1 MHTED
6 CIHFFTSHP
15 DALEC
20 CCKHLDNY
28 SMCLCFRY
36 FMLCVSSTARSPRST
51 LGAEASPFDIAHL
64 IDILLQGLRTF
75 DSSDNVL
82 ALINLLL
89 ADAAMCSLSTPLTRR
104 DDGLHS
110 QFIRA
115 FCVSPALQDAV
126 VVAIGEMPALLGCSK
141 PQRRDADDAC
151 AHLLR
156 VARRVVSTVFDE
168 GRACRGT
175 GR

>member
-1 MHTED
+1 MLPLH
-6 CIHFFTSHP
+6 SPHP
-15 DALEC
+15 
-20 CCKHLDNY
+20 
-28 SMCLCFRY
+28 
-36 FMLCVSSTARSPRST
+36 
-51 LGAEASPFDIAHL
+51 
-64 IDILLQGLRTF
+64 
-75 DSSDNVL
+75 
-82 ALINLLL
+82 
-89 ADAAMCSLSTPLTRR
+89 R

-141 PQRRDADDAC
+141 PQRRAADDAC

>member
-1 MHTED
+1 
-6 CIHFFTSHP
+6 
-15 DALEC
+15 
-20 CCKHLDNY
+20 
-28 SMCLCFRY
+28 
-36 FMLCVSSTARSPRST
+36 MLLQASRQLQHVSLLPLLHVVRLQYRSFPRST

-89 ADAAMCSLSTPLTRR
+89 ADAAMCPLSALFTRR

-156 VARRVVSTVFDE
+156 VARRVVSTVFAE
-168 GRACRGT
+168 GRLCRGT

>member
-1 MHTED
+1 MPPLH
-6 CIHFFTSHP
+6 SPHP
-15 DALEC
+15 
-20 CCKHLDNY
+20 
-28 SMCLCFRY
+28 
-36 FMLCVSSTARSPRST
+36 
-51 LGAEASPFDIAHL
+51 
-64 IDILLQGLRTF
+64 
-75 DSSDNVL
+75 
-82 ALINLLL
+82 
-89 ADAAMCSLSTPLTRR
+89 R

-126 VVAIGEMPALLGCSK
+126 VAAIGEMPALLGCSK
-141 PQRRDADDAC
+141 LQRRDADDAC

-168 GRACRGT
+168 GRRCRGA

>member
-1 MHTED
+1 MP
-6 CIHFFTSHP
+6 S
-15 DALEC
+15 
-20 CCKHLDNY
+20 
-28 SMCLCFRY
+28 
-36 FMLCVSSTARSPRST
+36 
-51 LGAEASPFDIAHL
+51 
-64 IDILLQGLRTF
+64 LLFLHH
-75 DSSDNVL
+75 
-82 ALINLLL
+82 
-89 ADAAMCSLSTPLTRR
+89 R

-110 QFIRA
+110 QFVRA

-126 VVAIGEMPALLGCSK
+126 VAAIGEMPALLDCSK

-168 GRACRGT
+168 GRVCRGA